1 MNIRWGNE
9 LHFLLGFSITLWLEK
24 CRRPRL
30 IRTKTPTKNC
40 LFYYYFL
47 VSNNIYAL
55 CADHEVWLFGG
66 AQACRRWCKHLQVSV
81 HD

>member
-9 LHFLLGFSITLWLEK
+9 LHLLLGFSITYDGEK
-24 CRRPRL
+24 CRCPRL

-55 CADHEVWLFGG
+55 
-66 AQACRRWCKHLQVSV
+66 AQTTKCGCLAAHKLAIDGVNIY
-81 HD
+81 